1 MDDHIVLFEQSLA
14 TNRESKTTR
23 GAETKARRKLRDLLN
38 TVQQL
43 QQDRDNSRHCRLPTK
58 SQRKNVQ
65 VPSSCQVNTID
76 VFVTVVRLHAY
87 TFFSLQLRLLVKFEQ
102 QHVKFY

>member
-1 MDDHIVLFEQSLA
+1 MDDHVVLFEQTLA
-14 TNRESKTTR
+14 TNRYVKVRIKNYERT
-23 GAETKARRKLRDLLN
+23 ETKARRKLRDLLN

-43 QQDRDNSRHCRLPTK
+43 QQDRDNSRNCRLPTK

-76 VFVTVVRLHAY
+76 VFVTVVRLPRSFFPCNFAY
-87 TFFSLQLRLLVKFEQ
+87 W
-102 QHVKFY
+102 